1 MLISHYWY
9 LSLRSGRGAPQV
21 TGTKG
26 PLIKQVAGRPMA
38 RAHALLSSTYFP
50 LIYVWKY
57 KEPDSSPGPRK
68 GLCSVCHRKSSKQT
82 RRQAFRSSTLMTP
95 NLGWHC
101 WIGIADCHLAWPL
114 CCPCVAKVQGCAN
127 KAWDKLHT
135 RSWNSSASLV
145 AFILELSDTSRSGVT
160 GVVGERVY
168 PYL

>member
-1 MLISHYWY
+1 MAYAVLISHYWY

-101 WIGIADCHLAWPL
+101 WIGVTWRGHCAAPVWP
-114 CCPCVAKVQGCAN
+114 KF
-127 KAWDKLHT
+127 
-135 RSWNSSASLV
+135 R
-145 AFILELSDTSRSGVT
+145 
-160 GVVGERVY
+160 VVPTKPGINYIRVHET
-168 PYL
+168 LQLLW